1 MSTAREDQL
10 EHAFSEGEMTVANL
24 TLRPFSLGTLALCLD
39 LILTT
44 FVTQDREQL
53 QAITEAEKQRQ
64 MAAFAWMQSAP
75 EKEVLKLVRE
85 KRRNPSSIA
94 LDDAIE
100 DFQFTVPVHLL
111 PDLIKEVDRISKL
124 AAAAAVEVVPKD
136 GEKEPGEPGNS

>member
-1 MSTAREDQL
+1 
-10 EHAFSEGEMTVANL
+10 
-24 TLRPFSLGTLALCLD
+24 
-39 LILTT
+39 
-44 FVTQDREQL
+44 
-53 QAITEAEKQRQ
+53 

-85 KRRNPSSIA
+85 KRRNPSSTA